1 MLLQNTLSK
10 YIFLVILGC
19 SLIVSCS
26 SSANSIALDT
36 PSPPIDTQTRTIK
49 PSRTVTVTNTPLPTG
64 TTTSTATPSSTS
76 TPPEPTSTSTVAE
89 TETLVEFKVPILLY
103 HHVRGEKSTSRYQ
116 VALPDFKLQMEA
128 LHEMGYQ
135 TIPLPQF
142 LDALDNGS
150 PLPDNAIIITFDDGH
165 LSVYENAFPIMKSF
179 GFTGV
184 FYIVANRI
192 HDIPDFVNFAMLQE
206 MMGAGWEIGS
216 HSYTHSD
223 LTLNHGL
230 AYQEI
235 ARSKVD
241 LEKALQTNVQTFAY
255 PFGAFDSFLGRKV
268 QEYGYQA
275 GMGLGTSQHHTRD
288 MKYYLNRIEI
298 YGDLSLSDFKQIFI
312 DS

>member
-1 MLLQNTLSK
+1 
-10 YIFLVILGC
+10 
-19 SLIVSCS
+19 
-26 SSANSIALDT
+26 
-36 PSPPIDTQTRTIK
+36 
-49 PSRTVTVTNTPLPTG
+49 
-64 TTTSTATPSSTS
+64 
-76 TPPEPTSTSTVAE
+76 VAE
-89 TETLVEFKVPILLY
+89 TETFVEFKVPILLY

-116 VALPDFKLQMEA
+116 VTLPDFKLQMEA

-135 TIPLPQF
+135 TIPLSQF
-142 LDALDNGS
+142 LNALDNGS

-165 LSVYENAFPIMKSF
+165 LSVYENAFPIMNSF
-179 GFTGV
+179 GFKGV

-192 HDIPDFVNFAMLQE
+192 HDIPDFVNVTNLQE

-223 LTLNHGL
+223 LTLNHAI

-241 LEKALQTNVQTFAY
+241 LEKALQTEVQTFAY
-255 PFGAFDSFLGRKV
+255 PFGAFDTFLGRKV

-275 GMGLGTSQHHTRD
+275 GMGLGTSQNHTRD
-288 MKYYLNRIEI
+288 MQYYLNRIEI
-298 YGDLSLSDFKQIFI
+298 YGDFSLSDFKQIFN